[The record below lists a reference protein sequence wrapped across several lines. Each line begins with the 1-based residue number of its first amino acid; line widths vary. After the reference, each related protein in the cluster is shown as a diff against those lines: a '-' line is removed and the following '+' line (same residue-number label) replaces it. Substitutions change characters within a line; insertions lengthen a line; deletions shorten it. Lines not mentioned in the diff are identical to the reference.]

1 MLTKDERRMV
11 DEYHQWVREMLI
23 DMVNDEAKE
32 YLIEATKP
40 L

>member
-1 MLTKDERRMV
+1 MLTSDVIRMV
-11 DEYHQWVREMLI
+11 NEYHQWVRNMLI
-23 DMVNDEAKE
+23 DMVNEEAKD